1 MTNTVTVPESDS
13 ASDSGAVTVTD
24 TDSDTDSV
32 HRIRENDA
40 WLSEAQNSPA
50 ILSGA
55 NYPATLTTYPRQNG
69 F

>member
-40 WLSEAQNSPA
+40 WLSEAQDSLVEDSFDGLRW
-50 ILSGA
+50 LSIFA
-55 NYPATLTTYPRQNG
+55 
-69 F
+69 